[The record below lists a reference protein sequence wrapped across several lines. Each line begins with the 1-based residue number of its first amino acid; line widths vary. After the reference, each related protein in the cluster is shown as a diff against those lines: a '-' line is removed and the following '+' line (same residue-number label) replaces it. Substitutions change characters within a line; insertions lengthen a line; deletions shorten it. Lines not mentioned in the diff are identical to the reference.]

1 MGKVMRVFSYVGTL
15 FLGVALTIAILP
27 KAFYHNN
34 ASFGGGSYS
43 KLDQLGDYLE
53 QYYIE
58 GVDRKDIDDA
68 AAAAM
73 IQASGDR
80 WSYYIPADQYASF
93 LEQNANAYVGI
104 GVTIQ
109 MNEEEKALEVIAVTP
124 GGPAETAGIQARDF
138 IVEAN
143 GQNCFEIG
151 LNETTAIVKGEEGTE
166 VTLLIRRDGQEQT
179 LQVTRKRVEVPVA
192 TWELLDSGYGLIT
205 IENFDSKCSKESIE
219 AIEEL
224 MKLDAKGLI
233 FDVRFNGG
241 GYQHELVKLLD
252 YILPEGP
259 LFRSESYTGQVTVD
273 ESDADCIE
281 IPIAVLVNG
290 ESYSAA
296 EFFAAALQEYDYALV
311 IGEPTSGKGHYQVT
325 FPLNDG
331 SAASISTG
339 RYTTPNG
346 VSLEGVGLK
355 LDQEL
360 ILTDEQFAAL
370 YYGELDPEDDPQV
383 KAAVSALESQVNP

>member
-1 MGKVMRVFSYVGTL
+1 MSKAMRVLSYVGTL
-15 FLGVALTIAILP
+15 LLGVALTIAILP
-27 KAFYHNN
+27 KAFYRNT
-34 ASFGGGSYS
+34 AGSTQGGSS
-43 KLDQLGDYLE
+43 KLDQLGDLLE
-53 QYYIE
+53 EYYIE
-58 GVDRKDIDDA
+58 GVDRKTIDDA

-73 IQASGDR
+73 IEASGDR
-80 WSYYIPADQYASF
+80 WSFYIPAEQYASF

-109 MNEEEKALEVIAVTP
+109 LNEEEKALEVIAVTP
-124 GGPAETAGIQARDF
+124 GGPAEEAGIQVRDF

-143 GQNCFEIG
+143 GQNCFDIG
-151 LNETTAIVKGEEGTE
+151 LTETTSIVKGKENTE

-179 LQVTRKRVEVPVA
+179 LNVMRRKVDVPVA
-192 TWELLDSGYGLIT
+192 TWKMLESGYGLIT
-205 IENFDSKCSKESIE
+205 IENFDSKCAKESIE
-219 AIEEL
+219 AIEAL
-224 MKLDAKGLI
+224 MELDAKGII

-259 LFRSESYTGQVTVD
+259 LFRSESYDGKVTVD
-273 ESDADCIE
+273 ESDAGCIE
-281 IPIAVLVNG
+281 IPMAVLVNG

-311 IGEPTSGKGHYQVT
+311 IGEPTSGKGHYQVN
-325 FPLNDG
+325 FPLSDG
-331 SAASISTG
+331 SAASISIG

-346 VSLEGVGLK
+346 VNLEGVGLT

-360 ILTDEQFAAL
+360 ILSEEQFADL
-370 YYGELDPEDDPQV
+370 YYGQLDPEADPQV
-383 KAAVSALESQVNP
+383 QAAVSALESQVNP